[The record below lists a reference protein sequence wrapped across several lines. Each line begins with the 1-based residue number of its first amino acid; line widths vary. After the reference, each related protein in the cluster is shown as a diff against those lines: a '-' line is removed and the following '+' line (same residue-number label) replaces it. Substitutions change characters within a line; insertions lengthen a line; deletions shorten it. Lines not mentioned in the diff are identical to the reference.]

1 MLGSDVDPGPSSSMN
16 PPKRNQFTKIFGH
29 QINAS
34 HVRDCQAL
42 RILARDGRPRPPQDL
57 VLVKCALAFIQP
69 ISSAKPPNARKE
81 GSRYLLFAL
90 VSSFAATPPVVCVA
104 DLSFWRVR

>member
-1 MLGSDVDPGPSSSMN
+1 MLVMSEIAKPSAFSRAM
-16 PPKRNQFTKIFGH
+16 
-29 QINAS
+29 A
-34 HVRDCQAL
+34 VLAL
-42 RILARDGRPRPPQDL
+42 REILCWSSA
-57 VLVKCALAFIQP
+57 ALAFIQP